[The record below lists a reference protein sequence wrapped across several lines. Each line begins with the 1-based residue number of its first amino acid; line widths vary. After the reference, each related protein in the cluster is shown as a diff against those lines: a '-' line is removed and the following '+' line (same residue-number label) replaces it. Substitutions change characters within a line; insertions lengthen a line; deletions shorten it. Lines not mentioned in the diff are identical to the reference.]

1 MAGSKDSH
9 APQCFG
15 DGDRMNKYGAKKTTV
30 NGITFDS
37 RAEARRYDDLLLL
50 QRAGHIS
57 GLTLQVPFELAKSVK
72 FAGSARAKPAIKYIA
87 DFVYSEGGKTVV
99 EDCKGV
105 LTKEFQIKRH
115 LMLANRGIDVR
126 LSK

>member
-1 MAGSKDSH
+1 M
-9 APQCFG
+9 
-15 DGDRMNKYGAKKTTV
+15 RVNKFFAKKTEV
-30 NGITFDS
+30 AGIMFDS
-37 RAEARRYDDLLLL
+37 RAEARRYGDLVLL

-57 GLTLQVPFELAKSVK
+57 GLTLQVPFELAVSVK
-72 FAGSARAKPAIKYIA
+72 FSGSSRAKPALKYIA
-87 DFVYSEGGKTVV
+87 DFVYSDTKTGKIVV
-99 EDCKGV
+99 EDCKGA